1 MKTLIQGGDVAAYA
15 EGGHRLLRGGAL
27 VFENDRVTFF
37 GRPFTRSV
45 DRRIDAV
52 GKLVIPGLV
61 NIHCHADV
69 EAGGRLIADIGRRDF
84 FHTGFLN
91 YYSAKKGVKPL
102 GPRQDPDVGGRFAL
116 TEMLMNG
123 CTTVVDIVV
132 AAELHARIA
141 GELGMRAYLSPAY
154 RSSDY
159 CLTDTGQLYFD
170 TNEAEGLA

>member
-1 MKTLIQGGDVAAYA
+1 MKTLIQGGDVVAYA

-27 VFENDRVTFF
+27 VFENDRVTFV
-37 GRPFTRSV
+37 GRSFTGSV

-91 YYSAKKGVKPL
+91 YYSAKKGVKKSRRPISAISR
-102 GPRQDPDVGGRFAL
+102 P
-116 TEMLMNG
+116 
-123 CTTVVDIVV
+123 
-132 AAELHARIA
+132 
-141 GELGMRAYLSPAY
+141 PA
-154 RSSDY
+154 STS
-159 CLTDTGQLYFD
+159 
-170 TNEAEGLA
+170 

>member
-1 MKTLIQGGDVAAYA
+1 MKTLIQGGDVVAYA

-27 VFENDRVTFF
+27 VFENDRVTFV
-37 GRPFTRSV
+37 GRSFTGSV

-91 YYSAKKGVKPL
+91 YYSAKKGAKPL
-102 GPRQDPDVGGRFAL
+102 GPRQDPDIGGRFAL
-116 TEMLMNG
+116 AEMLRKQIG
-123 CTTVVDIVV
+123 
-132 AAELHARIA
+132 
-141 GELGMRAYLSPAY
+141 RASC
-154 RSSDY
+154 R
-159 CLTDTGQLYFD
+159 
-170 TNEAEGLA
+170 ERV

>member
-1 MKTLIQGGDVAAYA
+1 MKTLIQGGDIVAYA
-15 EGGHRLLRGGAL
+15 DGGHRLLRNGAL
-27 VFENDRVTFF
+27 VFENDRVTFA
-37 GRPFTRSV
+37 GRSFSGSV
-45 DRRIDAV
+45 DRRIDAA

-116 TEMLMNG
+116 AEMLRNG

-132 AAELHARIA
+132 SAEAHARIA
-141 GELGMRAYLSPAY
+141 GELGIRAYLSPAY
-154 RSSDY
+154 RSDDY
-159 CLTDTGQLYFD
+159 CLTDAGQLYY
-170 TNEAEGLA
+170 